1 MFHLKVQMEGRGW
14 KAFLWLCLNEQ
25 SRVQRRGN

>member
-1 MFHLKVQMEGRGW
+1 VHRVEFVESVKSTCDLR
-14 KAFLWLCLNEQ
+14 Q